1 MSDAKETKRMMRLF
15 KEVANK
21 YEMLEKSPAGKKVI
35 DASKM
40 LGKTNPYIRGASV
53 ARNTMQVATPALR
66 KAYQKI
72 VEKRLKE
79 EGGKAGLVGLGL
91 GTAIEKFKNRKK
103 KK

>member
-1 MSDAKETKRMMRLF
+1 
-15 KEVANK
+15 
-21 YEMLEKSPAGKKVI
+21 
-35 DASKM
+35 
-40 LGKTNPYIRGASV
+40 
-53 ARNTMQVATPALR
+53 MQVATPALR